1 MFTWNRDFFQYM
13 TLPCRT
19 LGVALVELSGWLLI
33 FSTWFTSFTVLF
45 PFSLLIAIFFIA
57 SLSTGKFSQLNTL
70 LMNLSLETLNLR
82 LTDWLTY
89 SGGTDRLQIIVLT
102 QFPDCDDCSLASVD
116 IFLVSVDM
124 FHLRL
129 CCTLD
134 LPVLR
139 NHGHSYFNYLFNSL
153 F

>member
-57 SLSTGKFSQLNTL
+57 SSNTGKVLSIKHSH
-70 LMNLSLETLNLR
+70 LSLENLNLR

-89 SGGTDRLQIIVLT
+89 SGGNDRLQIIVLT

-124 FHLRL
+124 FHPRL

-134 LPVLR
+134 LPLLR
-139 NHGHSYFNYLFNSL
+139 NHGHIYFNYLFNSL